1 MVVQIIAKSI
11 ELVKLTNGKKFI
23 ERRKVDYETN
33 LKHFT
38 MRGFKLVSDKVKEVK
53 SDIKENVVKLK
64 PKKKGK
70 KK

>member
-1 MVVQIIAKSI
+1 MDI
-11 ELVKLTNGKKFI
+11 KLTNGKKI
-23 ERRKVDYETN
+23 ITRSKAQYEAN
-33 LKHFT
+33 IKNFT

-53 SDIKENVVKLK
+53 SDVKNVVKLK

>member
-1 MVVQIIAKSI
+1 MVVKIITENIKRI
-11 ELVKLTNGKKFI
+11 KLTNGKKII
-23 ERRKVDYETN
+23 ERHLIDYEAN

-38 MRGFKLVSDKVKEVK
+38 MRGFKLVTDKVKEVK
-53 SDIKENVVKLK
+53 SDIENVVKLK

>member
-1 MVVQIIAKSI
+1 MVVKIITENIKLI
-11 ELVKLTNGKKFI
+11 KLTNGKKII
-23 ERRKVDYETN
+23 ERRLIDYEAN

-38 MRGFKLVSDKVKEVK
+38 MRGFKLVTDKVKEVK

-64 PKKKGK
+64 PKTKGK